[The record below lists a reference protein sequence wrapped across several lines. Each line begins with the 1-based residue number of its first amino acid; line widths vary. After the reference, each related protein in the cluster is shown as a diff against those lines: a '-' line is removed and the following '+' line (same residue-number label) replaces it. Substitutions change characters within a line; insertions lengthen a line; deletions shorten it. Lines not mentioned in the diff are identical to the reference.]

1 MTLDIR
7 RWTRQSLPHHLMAL
21 DDILAAITAQADH
34 QIKEARS
41 VHQKN
46 LTKIREQG
54 ERTVATKK
62 QEIATQKE
70 QRKAQLTAKA
80 QNASSMLKRNAKLQK
95 KQELLNKTYE
105 NVVEE
110 LSKLPHEKV
119 EPLIRACLKSIRD
132 EGTVHP
138 AKEHEGLVKQLA
150 DASRFQLGEP
160 IKAKG
165 GFIFI
170 SKTKEQDCTFEHLV
184 SELLRPL
191 TELEISELLFAKS

>member
-1 MTLDIR
+1 
-7 RWTRQSLPHHLMAL
+7 MAL
-21 DDILAAITAQADH
+21 QDILAAITAQAD
-34 QIKEARS
+34 QKIKEARA

-62 QEIATQKE
+62 QEIAAQKE
-70 QRKAQLTAKA
+70 QRKSQLTAKT
-80 QNASSMLKRNAKLQK
+80 QNAASMLKRNAKLQK
-95 KQELLNKTYE
+95 KQELLNKTYS
-105 NVVEE
+105 NVVDE
-110 LSKLPHEKV
+110 LSKLPHDQV

-138 AKEHEGLVKQLA
+138 AKEHEGLVKKLA

-165 GFIFI
+165 GFVFI
-170 SKTKEQDCTFEHLV
+170 SKTKERDCTFEHLV
-184 SELLRPL
+184 SEVLRPMS
-191 TELEISELLFAKS
+191 ELEISQLLFSDQ

>member
-1 MTLDIR
+1 
-7 RWTRQSLPHHLMAL
+7 MAL
-21 DDILAAITAQADH
+21 DDILSAITAQAD
-34 QIKEARS
+34 QKIKEARS

-46 LTKIREQG
+46 LTKIRELG

-70 QRKAQLTAKA
+70 QRKAQLTAKT
-80 QNASSMLKRNAKLQK
+80 QNAAAMFTRNALLGK
-95 KQELLNKTYE
+95 KRELLDRTYA

-110 LSKLPHEKV
+110 LSKLPHDQV

-132 EGTVHP
+132 EGTIHP
-138 AKEHEGLVKQLA
+138 AKEHEGLVKKCA
-150 DASRFQLGEP
+150 DASRFHLGEP
-160 IKAKG
+160 VKAKG

-184 SELLRPL
+184 SEALRPMS
-191 TELEISELLFAKS
+191 ELEISQLLFSDQ